1 MFALFDTDG
10 TFIVERALNLKLNV
24 LYLNFAFVVA
34 LFEKVKVEKLF
45 KSIKN
50 HFFLKILLF

>member
-24 LYLNFAFVVA
+24 LYLNFTFVVA